1 VTSVQPITI
10 DCQYLLPRFAA
21 AYLLI
26 EDGEATFVETNTTH
40 ALPHL
45 LGALKQA
52 GLSTA
57 AVKHV
62 IITHVHLDHAGGA
75 GVLMEQCPNAT
86 LLAHPRAAPHVVD
99 PSKLVASARKVYG
112 DARFDALYGRIAP
125 VPQGRVRI
133 MEDDQVL
140 QWGSRTLRFLHTRGH
155 ANHHFCVVDTGTQ
168 AIFTGDA
175 FGLCYPVLQG
185 GGLFVFPSTS
195 PTDFDA
201 TLARQSLERI
211 VRSGATRAFLTHY
224 GEVTQLAEAASQ
236 MKDHLDFS
244 EALMVEA
251 AASALPDDALEG
263 LVTPR
268 LKARLEDGLRARGLA
283 LDAANWDVLAL
294 DVDLN
299 GQGVAHAARKRRKE
313 AAAH

>member
-1 VTSVQPITI
+1 MTSVQPITI

-26 EDGEATFVETNTTH
+26 ENGEATFVETNTTH

-155 ANHHFCVVDTGTQ
+155 ANHHFCVVDSGTQ

>member
-1 VTSVQPITI
+1 MTSPQPITI

-21 AYLLI
+21 ACLLI
-26 EDGEATFVETNTTH
+26 ENGEATFVETNTTH

-45 LGALKQA
+45 LDALKQA

-125 VPQGRVRI
+125 VPQARVRI
-133 MEDDQVL
+133 MADDEVL

-155 ANHHFCVVDTGTQ
+155 ANHHFCVVDSGTQ
-168 AIFTGDA
+168 SIFTGDA
-175 FGLCYPVLQG
+175 FGLRYPVLQG

-201 TLARQSLERI
+201 ALARQSLERI

-251 AASALPDDALEG
+251 AASSLPDDALEG

-268 LKARLEDGLRARGLA
+268 LKARLEDALRARGLA
-283 LDAANWDVLAL
+283 LDAANWEVVAL

>member
-1 VTSVQPITI
+1 MTSVQPITI

-155 ANHHFCVVDTGTQ
+155 ANHHFCVVDSGTQ

>member
-1 VTSVQPITI
+1 MTSVQPITI

>member
-26 EDGEATFVETNTTH
+26 ENGEATFVETNTTH

-155 ANHHFCVVDTGTQ
+155 ANHHFCVVDSGTQ